1 MKDPVKDKV
10 PDKIAL
16 IYEFNK
22 QSPLFARVAN
32 AELNKGNID
41 EAVKILSAG
50 LELYPDY
57 PTAHLV
63 HAKALAF
70 SGIKE
75 GAIEQVK
82 KACSLISDDKTEEYY
97 LYQIEKISA
106 ETSAF
111 SESRRASFFPENF
124 EEIEQDEEEKEEV
137 VDDGLEQ
144 LAEELNNAK
153 AIETETEEEQSS
165 SGFVFTGGKPII
177 SETLAGIYMAQG
189 NFKDAKY
196 VYEQLIIKEPEKE
209 ERFRKKIT
217 EIESRLSQK

>member
-1 MKDPVKDKV
+1 MSEPLKDQV

-32 AELNKGNID
+32 AELNKGNF
-41 EAVKILSAG
+41 EYALKILSEG

-57 PTAHLV
+57 PAAHLV
-63 HAKALAF
+63 YAKALACT
-70 SGIKE
+70 GKKE
-75 GAIEQVK
+75 DAVIEIK
-82 KACSLISDDKTEEYY
+82 KASSLISDKKTEDYY

-106 ETSAF
+106 ESSAF
-111 SESRRASFFPENF
+111 SESRRTSFFPESF
-124 EEIEQDEEEKEEV
+124 EQVEKEPEEKEI

-153 AIETETEEEQSS
+153 AIETEIEEERPS

-189 NFKDAKY
+189 NLKDAKF
-196 VYEQLIIKEPEKE
+196 VYEQLIVKEPAKE
-209 ERFRKKIT
+209 ERLRKKLD
-217 EIESRLSQK
+217 EIELRLSQK

>member
-1 MKDPVKDKV
+1 MSEPLKDQV

-32 AELNKGNID
+32 AELNKGNI
-41 EAVKILSAG
+41 EYALKILSEG

-63 HAKALAF
+63 YAKALAF
-70 SGIKE
+70 TGKKE
-75 GAIEQVK
+75 DAVKEIK
-82 KACSLISDDKTEEYY
+82 KASSLISDKKTEDYY

-106 ETSAF
+106 ESSAF
-111 SESRRASFFPENF
+111 RESRRTSFFPESF
-124 EEIEQDEEEKEEV
+124 EQIEKEPEEKEI

-144 LAEELNNAK
+144 LAEELNSAK
-153 AIETETEEEQSS
+153 AIEPEVEEERPS

-189 NFKDAKY
+189 NLKDAKY
-196 VYEQLIIKEPEKE
+196 VYEQLIVKEPAKE
-209 ERFRKKIT
+209 ERLRKKLD
-217 EIESRLSQK
+217 EIELRLSQK